1 MMTRLLKTALA
12 FSVLTAVG
20 SAQDYQTSQA
30 PRQDAAYQG
39 SQRRLAVTLQQT
51 LDQSRESI
59 GVPGAVAFV
68 ERPDGTTWHGV
79 SGLSDLQSLKEMTPD
94 LKFRIASITKT
105 FTAAVTLQL
114 VDEHTLSLDDTLESI
129 LPGAMPNGANVS
141 VRQLL
146 NHTSGYFDYIQAQ
159 KPIDF
164 LLEVSKNLSRIWT
177 HEELLAVARAN
188 DPYFAPGKGF
198 HYSNTNYLL
207 LGMIIETKTRRSF
220 AENVD
225 FRILKPLGLEDT
237 YVASDLDIGMP
248 PGSTNTYCYGDFGK
262 GVAWT
267 DTTNM
272 SASWMFSAGSM
283 ISTAA
288 DLQKW
293 LAALMSGRLISPTS
307 RAAMFTY
314 VNDAYGLGV
323 EKLGGTGEG
332 HTGDSVMAGQ
342 AAMYQW
348 KGWRFMILTNS
359 AAKDPTVGFGSE
371 YIMNKLADALL
382 AAGVVQ

>member
-1 MMTRLLKTALA
+1 MTRLLKTAFA
-12 FSVLTAVG
+12 FLMLTAVG
-20 SAQDYQTSQA
+20 CAQEYQTSQA
-30 PRQDAAYQG
+30 LRQDAAYQS
-39 SQRRLAVTLQQT
+39 SQRQLAGILQQT
-51 LDQSRESI
+51 LDQSREFI
-59 GVPGAVAFV
+59 DVPGAVAFV

-79 SGLSDLQSLKEMTPD
+79 SGFSDLLNMTKMTPD
-94 LKFRIASITKT
+94 LKFRIASATKT

-114 VDEHTLSLDDTLESI
+114 VDENRLSLDDTLESI

-159 KPIDF
+159 KPVIF
-164 LLEVSKNLSRIWT
+164 LLEVSKNLARIWS
-177 HEELLAVARAN
+177 HDELLAIARAN

-207 LGMIIETKTRRSF
+207 LGMIIEKRTGKSF
-220 AENVD
+220 AENVE

-237 YVASDLDIGMP
+237 YVPSDLDVGMP
-248 PGSTNTYCYGDFGK
+248 PGSTNTYCYADFGK
-262 GVAWT
+262 GDAWT

-272 SASWMFSAGSM
+272 SASWMFSAGNM
-283 ISTAA
+283 ISTTR

-293 LAALMSGRLISPTS
+293 LAALMSGRVLSPTS
-307 RAAMFTY
+307 RTAMFTY

-332 HTGDSVMAGQ
+332 HTGDSVVAGQ

-348 KGWRFMILTNS
+348 KGWRLMILINAAARNS
-359 AAKDPTVGFGSE
+359 TVGFGSE
-371 YIMNKLADALL
+371 FIMDKLAAALQS
-382 AAGVVQ
+382 ARVVQ